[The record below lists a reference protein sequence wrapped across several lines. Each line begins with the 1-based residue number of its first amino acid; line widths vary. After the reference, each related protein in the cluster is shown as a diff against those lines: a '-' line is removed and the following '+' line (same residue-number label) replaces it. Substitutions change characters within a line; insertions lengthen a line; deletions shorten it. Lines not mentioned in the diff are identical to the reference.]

1 MKTINITSSG
11 RKENIGTHNVWPHI
25 WSWRVQDVYL
35 LRSNSQDRVLK
46 ILSDRNFV
54 KETLLGWFDE
64 RDFVQTCFS
73 LLSSVEESWV
83 VFPSYWDVVEWENDW
98 KKVQGF
104 IQTYYEKCD
113 FLRWGRL
120 PKLSEKMGW
129 FSSES
134 PMMRDNDC
142 QEFFDDIFLDWD
154 TYLIDVISQ
163 QNSEENFTDFCKR
176 IASTKV

>member
-25 WSWRVQDVYL
+25 WSWLAQDVYL
-35 LRSNSQDRVLK
+35 LQLDSRDIVLK
-46 ILSDRNFV
+46 VLSDRRFIKGLLLDNCEEKGFV
-54 KETLLGWFDE
+54 NTYFPILASTEK
-64 RDFVQTCFS
+64 
-73 LLSSVEESWV
+73 SWV
-83 VFPSYWDVVEWENDW
+83 RFPNYWDVVEWENDW
-98 KKVQGF
+98 KKVQDF